1 MKISVIV
8 PAYNSE
14 KFLPETLDN
23 LLGQTLKEIQIIIV
37 NDGSTDSTQK
47 IIDEYAEKHSN
58 ITPIYQKNA
67 GVSAARNTGIEHA
80 VGKYTAFLDSD
91 DLYSENALEEMY
103 NTLEET
109 SADLG
114 ICRIMRFGFGG
125 SEFNPIVDSFVN
137 EKSIDCYDKRLLWN
151 FLPCNKCYRTELLK
165 ESGVRFPPLRYSEDG
180 AFFMQFV
187 YKAQPKIT
195 GVANAVMKY
204 RRLTPEQG
212 FSVSQRIEYE
222 LVDHFSK
229 ALDSVYNSAKES
241 FANGSCTDTEGYL
254 QEILYKN
261 YYALINEFYR
271 MLWKGDSET
280 LALMSEKV
288 SALKEKMAP
297 ETLAKCKNAIKDIG
311 EPVFSKAEIADK
323 PYISIVAKNPT
334 EDFIQSLY
342 AQSMPI
348 FELITTENKSLP
360 NRENIRIASTKVL
373 KKSAK
378 GKITICFKG
387 NEILDVRFLKVV
399 SLLKKSPKFG
409 IFPDSI
415 IKLGA
420 SILLKIKR

>member
-14 KFLPETLDN
+14 KFLKETLDN
-23 LLGQTLKEIQIIIV
+23 LLGQTLREIQIIIV
-37 NDGSTDSTQK
+37 NDGSTDSTQM
-47 IIDEYAEKHSN
+47 IIDEYAKKHSN
-58 ITPIYQKNA
+58 ITPVYQKNA

-80 VGKYTAFLDSD
+80 EGKYTAFLDSD

-103 NTLEET
+103 NALEET
-109 SADLG
+109 AADLA

-125 SEFNPIVDSFVN
+125 TEFNPIVDSFVN

-165 ESGVRFPPLRYSEDG
+165 KSGVRFPPLRYSEDG
-180 AFFMQFV
+180 AFFMEFI

-229 ALDSVYNSAKES
+229 ALESVYNTAKES
-241 FANGSCTDTEGYL
+241 FKSGNCSDTEGYL

-271 MLWKGDSET
+271 MLWKGDGET
-280 LALMSEKV
+280 LALMGEKV
-288 SALKEKMAP
+288 SALKEKMTE
-297 ETLAKCKNAIKDIG
+297 ETLSKCKNAIKDIG
-311 EPVFSKAEIADK
+311 EPIFSKSKIADK
-323 PYISIVAKNPT
+323 PFISIIAKNPS
-334 EDFIQSLY
+334 EIFIESLY

-348 FELITTENKSLP
+348 FELITTENKNLP
-360 NRENIRIASTKVL
+360 ERENIKIVSAKEL
-373 KKSAK
+373 KKTAS
-378 GKITICFKG
+378 GKITLCFNGK
-387 NEILDVRFLKVV
+387 EILDGRFLKVV

-415 IKLGA
+415 IKIGA
-420 SILLKIKR
+420 NLLLKIKR

>member
-14 KFLPETLDN
+14 KFLAETLDN

-37 NDGSTDSTQK
+37 NDGSTDSTGD
-47 IIDEYAEKHSN
+47 IIAEYSRKHSN

-103 NTLEET
+103 NALEET
-109 SADLG
+109 GADLA

-125 SEFNPIVDSFVN
+125 TEFNPIVDSFVN

-165 ESGVRFPPLRYSEDG
+165 NSNVRFPPLRYSEDG
-180 AFFMQFV
+180 AFFMQFI

-222 LVDHFSK
+222 LVDHFSQ
-229 ALDSVYNSAKES
+229 ALDSVYISAKDS
-241 FANGSCTDTEGYL
+241 FASGNCSDTEGYL

-271 MLWKGDSET
+271 MLWKGDNET
-280 LALMSEKV
+280 LDLMSEKV
-288 SALKEKMAP
+288 AALKEKMTP
-297 ETLAKCKNAIKDIG
+297 ETLAKCQNAIKDIG
-311 EPVFSKAEIADK
+311 EPLFSKAEIADK
-323 PYISIVAKNPT
+323 PYISVIAKNPT
-334 EDFIQSLY
+334 CEFIQSLY

-348 FELITTENKSLP
+348 FELITAENTNLP
-360 NRENIRIASTKVL
+360 DKENIKIVSAKVL

-378 GKITICFKG
+378 GKITINFKG
-387 NEILDVRFLKVV
+387 TEILDGRFLKVV

-420 SILLKIKR
+420 SLLLKIKR